1 MGSSNRHRK
10 KGAAVKMPKPLLSL
24 PPPSP
29 IESSVGG
36 TGKSKKKRGEAYL
49 WMRFD
54 RTGASQVVGCD
65 KITIIKRASVSPKD
79 LRTAFSH
86 STKIL
91 AREKAIILNLE
102 VIKGIVT
109 ADEVLLLDPLRP
121 EVLTLSNRLKQHFP
135 QRNGPEQASAT
146 VQSSLDDRED
156 EGGLKSE
163 LPFEVQVSEIA
174 LEVVC
179 SFIDSNVIAL
189 ETRAWSIL
197 DQLTKKVSIEDLQSL
212 RSLKSNLT
220 HLLARVQ
227 KVRDEIEQ
235 YLDDKDDMADLCLT
249 RKQIQNLQQAEA
261 ASNSIVAPSNLQRL
275 TSNKSSGMVTDE
287 DDADDVEMLL
297 EAYFIQVEG
306 MRNKVLMVKEHIDDT
321 EDYVKILQ
329 NSNRNGLINLLLIVN
344 IANFAITVGTL
355 VVNVFG
361 MNIPIPLYDTPNVF
375 GYFVWGV
382 AALCIVL
389 FMAIIGYTKWKKLL
403 DC

>member
-1 MGSSNRHRK
+1 MGSSNRYRK
-10 KGAAVKMPKPLLSL
+10 KGAAVKMPKTLLSL

-121 EVLTLSNRLKQHFP
+121 EVLTLSDRLKQQFP
-135 QRNGPEQASAT
+135 QRNGPGPEQASAI
-146 VQSSLDDRED
+146 VQSSPDD
-156 EGGLKSE
+156 GVGLESE
-163 LPFEVQVSEIA
+163 LPFEVQVLEIA

-189 ETRAWSIL
+189 ETQAWSIL

-235 YLDDKDDMADLCLT
+235 YLDDKDDMADLYLT
-249 RKQIQNLQQAEA
+249 RKWIQNLQQAEV
-261 ASNSIVAPSNLQRL
+261 ASNSIVAPSKLQRL
-275 TSNKSSGMVTDE
+275 TSNKSSGLVTDE
-287 DDADDVEMLL
+287 DDADDMEMLL
-297 EAYFIQVEG
+297 EAYFIQLDA
-306 MRNKVLMVKEHIDDT
+306 MRNKVLMMKEHIDDT

-329 NSNRNGLINLLLIVN
+329 NSNRNGMFNLLLMVN
-344 IANFAITVGTL
+344 ITNFAITVGTV
-355 VVNVFG
+355 VVNLFG
-361 MNIPIPLYDTPNVF
+361 MNIPIPLYDTPDVF

-382 AALCIVL
+382 AVLCIVI
-389 FMAIIGYTKWKKLL
+389 FMVIIGYTKWKKLL
-403 DC
+403 DY